1 MSRTGRSRLLVVDFD
16 FFFHNPLQGAEA
28 AHRGDPLLYDW
39 AHAETPFLQED
50 VWTYRAEDFIQAG
63 VEPPRCE
70 GLDGFW
76 DRFTFAHPQPPLF
89 YADSNTHAGALT
101 PAHYALP
108 GDAATAWQEVHLFDA
123 HHDSGYPH
131 HNGPTTFEE
140 WSEEETYSCEDWMLV
155 HHAQG
160 SRLTLTY
167 PAWRP
172 EGDSHPPMVP
182 LTVSVDDRTAAPG
195 TFDAVFLCRSGAWV
209 PSWCDDQFTQLLQ
222 AFPGQPRPFPGARWA
237 HPRPDPLPLAH
248 RYAAIRAELTATLH
262 TATQPARQPGA
273 EPQSAYEE
281 VRAAYQD
288 PDTLQTA
295 LETVAEIQAAS
306 HQRQEQTTAALAT
319 PKPGTL
325 TSLATPRTN
334 PHDASPRAPRDHH
347 PPVGEPEHKPR
358 L

>member
-1 MSRTGRSRLLVVDFD
+1 MGTAGRRRLLVVDFD

-39 AHAETPFLQED
+39 AHAEAPFLQED
-50 VWTYRAEDFIQAG
+50 IWTYRAEDFIQAG
-63 VEPPRCE
+63 IEPPRCE

-76 DRFTFAHPQPPLF
+76 DRFTFAHPQPPFF
-89 YADSNTHAGALT
+89 YADSNLHAGAVT

-108 GDAATAWQEVHLFDA
+108 GEAATAWQEVHLFDA

-131 HNGPTTFEE
+131 DNGPTTFEE
-140 WSEEETYSCEDWMLV
+140 WSEEEAYSCEDWMLV

-160 SRLTLTY
+160 TRLTLTY
-167 PAWRP
+167 PTWRP
-172 EGDSHPPMVP
+172 EGESHPPIVP
-182 LTVSVDDRTAAPG
+182 LTVSVDDHTAVPG

-222 AFPGQPRPFPGARWA
+222 AFPGRARPFPGARWA

-262 TATQPARQPGA
+262 TATEHARQPGS
-273 EPQSAYEE
+273 ERQSVYED

-288 PDTLQTA
+288 PDTLQAA
-295 LETVAEIQAAS
+295 LETVAEIQEAS
-306 HQRQEQTTAALAT
+306 LR
-319 PKPGTL
+319 
-325 TSLATPRTN
+325 
-334 PHDASPRAPRDHH
+334 
-347 PPVGEPEHKPR
+347 R
-358 L
+358 LE